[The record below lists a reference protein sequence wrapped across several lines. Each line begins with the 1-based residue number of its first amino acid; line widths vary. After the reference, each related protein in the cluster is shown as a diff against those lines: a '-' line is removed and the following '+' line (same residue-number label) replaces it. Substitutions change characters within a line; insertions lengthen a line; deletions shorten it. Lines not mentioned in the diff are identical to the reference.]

1 MLQRRGGVRVCA
13 WACKCVKVK
22 QERRGIF
29 RALHEIRKTCVTIST
44 LVLHCQ
50 HMKGKYLNFI
60 FSSTAR
66 FSISVHIVL
75 SGGRK
80 LHILS
85 QLCYHTA
92 TWAPKCWSLQ
102 KLTFSNMA
110 SYLMYVSQFVLIQR
124 WAKSNASFLAS
135 SEGSLEKPGSTT
147 GFLKHLKTV

>member
-13 WACKCVKVK
+13 WACKCVQVK

-29 RALHEIRKTCVTIST
+29 WALHGIRKTCVTIST

-60 FSSTAR
+60 FSSTTR

-110 SYLMYVSQFVLIQR
+110 SYLMYASQFVLIQR

-135 SEGSLEKPGSTT
+135 SEGSLEKPG
-147 GFLKHLKTV
+147 FLKHLKTI